1 MSETVTDRLRNN
13 AVEITSLLITG
24 LWLGGLLLTDQN
36 WWLGV
41 LIVGYAAVLPI
52 VQTLFGDHDEEYDD
66 AEDDGEW
73 SHWRGREKKSGSSK
87 ETNSGGDDPLET
99 LRERYARGE
108 LTDEQFERKLER
120 LLETETIEDVEDRRR
135 AERELEYER

>member
-1 MSETVTDRLRNN
+1 MSETAGERLRNN
-13 AVEITSLLITG
+13 AVEITSILITG
-24 LWLGGLLLTDQN
+24 LWLSGLLLTDQN

-41 LIVGYAAVLPI
+41 LIVGYAAVIPL
-52 VQTLFGDHDEEYDD
+52 VQTIFGDDEDEYDD
-66 AEDDGEW
+66 EEW
-73 SHWRGREKKSGSSK
+73 SHWTGRSK
-87 ETNSGGDDPLET
+87 DESATESDAESDPLET

-135 AERELEYER
+135 AEREPEFER